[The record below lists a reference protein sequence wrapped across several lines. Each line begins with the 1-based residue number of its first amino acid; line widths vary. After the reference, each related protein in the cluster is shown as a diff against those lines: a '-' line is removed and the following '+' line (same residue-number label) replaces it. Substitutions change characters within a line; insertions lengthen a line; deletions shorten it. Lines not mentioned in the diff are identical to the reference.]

1 MSRRERTKSRNGICP
16 TGSAG
21 SQHKD
26 RRRGR
31 ATDLEAYD
39 AGGLLGAAR
48 AADPGA
54 DQPDLAVPLRRSG
67 ARVGPNLGVGQDAV
81 AEREPALPPPAAVV
95 GPLVQHPLDRHL
107 RARGRGGGGG
117 GGVRRQRQRRR
128 GVPRQWRG
136 RGEAAQRAVV
146 VLVVDSVPAA
156 AHALRHPATGARQRR
171 RRGDGGEGRGAAAR
185 GRRERREFRSPRLAS
200 PRFIFSSGWSLFKC
214 GAHSPPPRCFF
225 LSWLQ
230 TDRALFGIFLG
241 FFSLVLLFWPELW
254 LQNCNNNHI
263 GPL

>member
-1 MSRRERTKSRNGICP
+1 MLAMNCIHRASTGKCGEEKLSRRERTKSRNGICP

-95 GPLVQHPLDRHL
+95 GPLVQHPLDRHR

-185 GRRERREFRSPRLAS
+185 GRRERREFRSPRLATLY
-200 PRFIFSSGWSLFKC
+200 F
-214 GAHSPPPRCFF
+214 
-225 LSWLQ
+225 
-230 TDRALFGIFLG
+230 
-241 FFSLVLLFWPELW
+241 
-254 LQNCNNNHI
+254 
-263 GPL
+263 